1 MQEHYL
7 IAIAESD
14 DTGNITEATRLV
26 SDINGDAV
34 LYGSPEECIINIA
47 SEISQTGD
55 GNELTVCVNAGED
68 FSSDSGDELY
78 HHIRSNMA
86 NEAGQFVVVTFSDDS
101 MRSYTVVKI
110 KV

>member
-1 MQEHYL
+1 MKEYYL

-14 DTGNITEATRLV
+14 DTGNITEATRFV

-34 LYGSPEECIINIA
+34 LYDSPEVCIITIA
-47 SEISQTGD
+47 AEIAETGD
-55 GNELTVCVNAGED
+55 GNELTVCVNNGDD
-68 FSSDSGDELY
+68 FLSESGDEIY
-78 HHIRSNMA
+78 HHVRRNMA
-86 NEAGQFVVVTFSDDS
+86 NEAGQFAVVTFSNDS